1 MDELFTDPREPW
13 PEEIIVEPLRLETS
27 LWGYPEG
34 DISAA
39 YCADTFPKIKTFR
52 HQGQTF
58 TNMGGDGFYA
68 HCYPLLPITDGD
80 CSEPVAHSREGNEV
94 ICQGQKYKL
103 GPKVKFTVRERTLE
117 EGVDLLRRQYAYGGY
132 FASGKTY
139 REVLLNFRENDEI
152 PQWEKAAIDAELAR
166 AELPQTQAEMLQQ
179 IRKRG
184 DGSAAKDENQTPAQ
198 LTLDGI

>member
-1 MDELFTDPREPW
+1 MDELFADAREPW

-34 DISAA
+34 DIQAA
-39 YCADTFPKIKTFR
+39 YCADTFPNIKTFR

-68 HCYPLLPITDGD
+68 HCYPLLSITDGRM
-80 CSEPVAHSREGNEV
+80 SEPVPYSREGDTV
-94 ICQGQKYKL
+94 IFQGQKYKL
-103 GPKVKFTVRERTLE
+103 GPKVKFTIRERTLE

-139 REVLLNFRENDEI
+139 REVLLDFRECDAL
-152 PQWEKAAIDAELAR
+152 PQWEAAAIGAELAR
-166 AELPQTQAEMLQQ
+166 AELPETQAEMLEQ
-179 IRKRG
+179 IRKRDG
-184 DGSAAKDENQTPAQ
+184 GSAAEDENQTPTQ
-198 LTLDGI
+198 LTLGGV